1 MKAVPSSHPFP
12 FTSANLLALTLTVAP
27 VGTQGANSYRWTS
40 RAKASLRLAMVL
52 GISVLG
58 AVYARADVITTSD
71 IVSLPQNVVGSG
83 NGTLDMRLFTFSGSE
98 IPNSSGLFN
107 GDNGNNTLP
116 QGGGTDTLLFNES
129 YVTTAGEL
137 KAYYNLNFLP
147 GAINEIVLF
156 LDLNETLGGSPINT
170 LGRLDIVLNPTSIQG
185 NPNPSGDVS
194 SLSQAAINQ
203 VYTGGLTLASLNPQP
218 ALNLPVNSQGA
229 GFADYGIFTGINPFN
244 LNDSDVLLF
253 NISMSQ
259 LSNGAEEIFL
269 SGIYGPADILP
280 IPEPGSLGLLVT
292 GGLGLALFRR
302 RVSCTR
308 SIT

>member
-1 MKAVPSSHPFP
+1 MNAAPSLP
-12 FTSANLLALTLTVAP
+12 FTSAILRTLTAALP
-27 VGTQGANSYRWTS
+27 AGTRNANSYQRKS
-40 RAKASLRLAMVL
+40 RAKASVRLAMVL

-58 AVYARADVITTSD
+58 AMCAHADAITTPD
-71 IVSLPQNVVGSG
+71 IVPLPQRLVGSG
-83 NGTLDMRLFTFSGSE
+83 NGTLDLRLFTFSGSE
-98 IPNSSGLFN
+98 IQNSSGLFN

-147 GAINEIVLF
+147 GSINQIVLF

-170 LGRLDIVLNPTSIQG
+170 LGKLDIVLNPTSIQG
-185 NPNPSGDVS
+185 NPNPYADVS
-194 SLSQAAINQ
+194 SVSQAAINQ
-203 VYTGGLTLASLNPQP
+203 VYSGGLLLANLNPQP
-218 ALNLPVNSQGA
+218 ANNLPVNSQGA
-229 GFADYGIFTGINPFN
+229 GFADYGIFTGIDPFS

-269 SGIYGPADILP
+269 SGIYGPSNIPP
-280 IPEPGSLGLLVT
+280 IPEPGCLGLLVV
-292 GGLGLALFRR
+292 GGLGLAMHRRQRR